1 MQDNIEKMFNI
12 IIIILAIAFILVQVS
27 FLINLEKRSLSK
39 QQLYQELNKQSNE
52 AQDNFVEQLDAQV
65 SRQLTTLKN

>member
-52 AQDNFVEQLDAQV
+52 VQDNFVEQLDAQV

>member
-1 MQDNIEKMFNI
+1 MQDNIEKTFNI
-12 IIIILAIAFILVQVS
+12 IIINLAIAFSLVQVS

-39 QQLYQELNKQSNE
+39 QQLYQELSKQSNE

-65 SRQLTTLKN
+65 SRQLTNLKN